1 MVPKGSVSSHVTS
14 GKEGCVADRSI
25 KIRLSWRAYSYR
37 VMASCDRYVRTTSEK
52 HRGKQDSF
60 LLFSGDTQVTERFT
74 YSGRGALEI
83 GR

>member
-1 MVPKGSVSSHVTS
+1 MCCRPKHENPIQFG
-14 GKEGCVADRSI
+14 
-25 KIRLSWRAYSYR
+25 AYSYR